1 MDKLLLGAGIKM
13 KNFNFEV
20 SNDSKK
26 DRARLGEEIASKIRE
41 QVHESSNDKSQN
53 DEKMM
58 RKIMAKLKSGK
69 KLTTKEE
76 NYLKQHNPEL
86 YLQYLRIR
94 RMAEALES
102 RLKNADSKEEVN
114 DIIME
119 SLSAISDKDP
129 YKEYIV
135 AALDEVAKE
144 FKNSDGYEALPATS
158 EEAAEKN
165 GSPKKADG
173 KSDSSDDD
181 ENSDDDF
188 DPMRWSPLQEIVDSM
203 PTIDFPA

>member
-1 MDKLLLGAGIKM
+1 MDKVLLGASIKM

-20 SNDSKK
+20 PNDSKK

-41 QVHESSNDKSQN
+41 QVRESSNDKSQN

-129 YKEYIV
+129 YKEYII

-158 EEAAEKN
+158 EEA
-165 GSPKKADG
+165 SKKAGSSG
-173 KSDSSDDD
+173 KSEGKNDSSDDK
-181 ENSDDDF
+181 NSEDDF
-188 DPMRWSPLQEIVDSM
+188 DPMSWSPLQEIVDSM

>member
-1 MDKLLLGAGIKM
+1 MDKVLLGASIKM
-13 KNFNFEV
+13 ENFNSEV
-20 SNDSKK
+20 PNDSKK

-41 QVHESSNDKSQN
+41 QVRESSNDKSQN

-129 YKEYIV
+129 YKEYII

-158 EEAAEKN
+158 EEASEKA
-165 GSPKKADG
+165 GSSG
-173 KSDSSDDD
+173 KSEGKNDSSDDK
-181 ENSDDDF
+181 NSEDDF
-188 DPMRWSPLQEIVDSM
+188 DPMSWSPLQEIVDSM

>member
-1 MDKLLLGAGIKM
+1 MDKVLLGASIKM

-20 SNDSKK
+20 PNDSKK

-41 QVHESSNDKSQN
+41 QVRESSNDKSQN

-129 YKEYIV
+129 YKEYII

-158 EEAAEKN
+158 EEASEKA
-165 GSPKKADG
+165 GSSG
-173 KSDSSDDD
+173 KSEGKNDSSDD
-181 ENSDDDF
+181 ENSEDDF
-188 DPMRWSPLQEIVDSM
+188 DPMSWSPLQEIVDSM

>member
-1 MDKLLLGAGIKM
+1 MDKVLLGASIKM

-20 SNDSKK
+20 PNDSKK

-41 QVHESSNDKSQN
+41 QVRESSNDKSQN

-129 YKEYIV
+129 YKEYII

-158 EEAAEKN
+158 EEASEKA
-165 GSPKKADG
+165 GSSG
-173 KSDSSDDD
+173 KSEGKNDSSDDK
-181 ENSDDDF
+181 NSEDDF
-188 DPMRWSPLQEIVDSM
+188 DPMSWSPLQEIVDSM

>member
-1 MDKLLLGAGIKM
+1 ME
-13 KNFNFEV
+13 NFNFEV
-20 SNDSKK
+20 PNDSKK
-26 DRARLGEEIASKIRE
+26 DKVRLGEEIASKIRE
-41 QVHESSNDKSQN
+41 QVRESSNDKSQN

-129 YKEYIV
+129 YKEYII

-158 EEAAEKN
+158 EEASEKV
-165 GSPKKADG
+165 GSSG
-173 KSDSSDDD
+173 KSEVKNDSLDD
-181 ENSDDDF
+181 ENSEDDF
-188 DPMRWSPLQEIVDSM
+188 DPMSWSPLQEIVDSM

>member
-1 MDKLLLGAGIKM
+1 MDKVLLGANIKM
-13 KNFNFEV
+13 ENFNFEV
-20 SNDSKK
+20 PNDSKK
-26 DRARLGEEIASKIRE
+26 DKDRLGEEIASKIRE
-41 QVHESSNDKSQN
+41 QVRESSNDKSQN

-129 YKEYIV
+129 YKEYII

-158 EEAAEKN
+158 EEASEKA
-165 GSPKKADG
+165 GSSGISEG
-173 KSDSSDDD
+173 KNDSSDDK
-181 ENSDDDF
+181 NSEDDF
-188 DPMRWSPLQEIVDSM
+188 DPMSWSPLQEIADSM

>member
-1 MDKLLLGAGIKM
+1 MDKVLLGASIKM

-20 SNDSKK
+20 PNDSKK
-26 DRARLGEEIASKIRE
+26 DKVRLGEEIASKIRE
-41 QVHESSNDKSQN
+41 QVRESSNDKSQN

-129 YKEYIV
+129 YKEYII

-158 EEAAEKN
+158 EEASEKA
-165 GSPKKADG
+165 GSSG
-173 KSDSSDDD
+173 KSEGKNDSSDDK
-181 ENSDDDF
+181 NSEDDF
-188 DPMRWSPLQEIVDSM
+188 DPMSWSPLQEIVDSM